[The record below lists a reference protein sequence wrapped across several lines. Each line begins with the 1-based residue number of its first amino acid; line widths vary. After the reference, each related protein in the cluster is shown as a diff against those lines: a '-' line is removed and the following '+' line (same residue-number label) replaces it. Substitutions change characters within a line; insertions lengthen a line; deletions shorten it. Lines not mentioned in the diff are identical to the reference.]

1 MTYDVDAERA
11 RRAEAAGGTHWPFK
25 FGGIEYQLPREVPF
39 DIAAGLETLMT
50 GDEPA
55 LIAMHNALRELL
67 GKQQAKQ
74 FPFGTLSLP
83 DFEGIFEAYFSDLG
97 TSPGESQGSPTSSA
111 PTATPSKR
119 ISKRATASRSR
130 TSTKA
135 R

>member
-11 RRAEAAGGTHWPFK
+11 RRAEAAGGTHWPFT
-25 FGGIEYQLPREVPF
+25 FGGAEYQLPREVPLE
-39 DIAAGLETLMT
+39 IASDLEALTT
-50 GDEPA
+50 GKEPA
-55 LIAMHNALRELL
+55 LFAMHKALKGLL
-67 GKQQAKQ
+67 GEQAATFQ
-74 FPFGTLSLP
+74 FKALSLP
-83 DFEGIFEAYFSDLG
+83 DFEGIFEAYFTAMG

-119 ISKRATASRSR
+119 TSKPRTKSGSR

>member
-25 FGGIEYQLPREVPF
+25 YGGAEYQLPREVPF
-39 DIAAGLETLMT
+39 DIAADLETLMA

-55 LIAMHNALRELL
+55 LIAMHKALKGLL
-67 GKQQAKQ
+67 GKQAAK

-83 DFEGIFEAYFSDLG
+83 DFEGIFEAYFTEVGS
-97 TSPGESQGSPTSSA
+97 SPGESQGSSTSSA
-111 PTATPSKR
+111 TTATPSKR
-119 ISKRATASRSR
+119 TSKPRTKSGSR
-130 TSTKA
+130 TSTRA

>member
-11 RRAEAAGGTHWPFK
+11 RRAEAAGGTHWPFTY
-25 FGGIEYQLPREVPF
+25 GGTEYQLPREVPLE
-39 DIAAGLETLMT
+39 IAKDLEALTAGE
-50 GDEPA
+50 EPA
-55 LIAMHNALRELL
+55 LFAMQKALKGLL
-67 GKQQAKQ
+67 GKQAKQ
-74 FPFGTLSLP
+74 FPFETLSLP
-83 DFEGIFEAYFSDLG
+83 DFEGIFEAYFTELG

-119 ISKRATASRSR
+119 TSKRATASRSR